1 MFISILKVWP
11 FLFYLSCWKEEE
23 KRTQYSWLRSKYTGV
38 SVDPQDM
45 GTYPISKTILVLT
58 HWSETQ
64 MSGRQEEVLCVI
76 WMTFQVF
83 FSSFGSWNIKPALC
97 PDTSNAES
105 CSSLLS
111 LSRNATNTHV
121 SVQQTIY
128 HFFFIDNCFSSSS
141 QQISLSYDNVECWI
155 APRCVLRLEC

>member
-83 FSSFGSWNIKPALC
+83 FSSFGSWNIKP
-97 PDTSNAES
+97 DTSNAKS

-111 LSRNATNTHV
+111 LSRNATNNTCIC
-121 SVQQTIY
+121 SANDLS
-128 HFFFIDNCFSSSS
+128 FFLLIIVFPPP
-141 QQISLSYDNVECWI
+141 LSKYLYFMIMLNVGSHRDVCWDWS
-155 APRCVLRLEC
+155 ARDC